1 MNFALV
7 NPIQVEYNYRPQS
20 VAVGDFN
27 NDTWMDIVVANRAT
41 NNIAVFFGY
50 GNAGLSSTSMTYST
64 GTNSTPCMVTVG
76 DFNNDGRLDIVV
88 ANYGVNN
95 VGIFLGIG
103 KGAFESQST
112 IPTGSSRPLLI
123 YVADLNNDKAQDM
136 IIANYG
142 TQSISIFHG
151 YGYGKFSNA
160 ITFFTGYDSIPMS
173 ITVGDFNND
182 KHMDIAI
189 ANSGTNN
196 VGILLG
202 NENGTFTTQNIFPTG
217 YGSHPY
223 SIATHD
229 FNGDNF
235 LDIVVANHGSHS
247 VGVLLG
253 HGNGSFSHS
262 TIYSI
267 GNSIPIAVA
276 IGDMNNDNYT
286 DLVVTNNGT

>member
-1 MNFALV
+1 
-7 NPIQVEYNYRPQS
+7 
-20 VAVGDFN
+20 
-27 NDTWMDIVVANRAT
+27 
-41 NNIAVFFGY
+41 GY
-50 GNAGLSSTSMTYST
+50 GNAGLSPTAVTYST
-64 GTNSTPCMVTVG
+64 GTNSTPCMVAVG
-76 DFNNDGRLDIVV
+76 DFNNDNQLDLAV

-103 KGAFESQST
+103 NGAFGSQST
-112 IPTGSSRPLLI
+112 LSTGSSRPPWI
-123 YVADLNNDKAQDM
+123 YVVDLNNDKAQD
-136 IIANYG
+136 IIVANYG

-151 YGYGKFSNA
+151 DGKGKFSNA
-160 ITFFTGYDSIPMS
+160 MTYFTGYDSIPMG

-196 VGILLG
+196 VGILFG
-202 NENGTFTTQNIFPTG
+202 NENGTFISQNIFSTG

-235 LDIVVANHGSHS
+235 LDIVVANHGTHS

-253 HGNGSFSHS
+253 NGNGSFSHS

-267 GNSIPIAVA
+267 GNSIPIAVV
-276 IGDMNNDNYT
+276 IGDMNNDNYM
-286 DLVVTNNGT
+286 DLVVTNNGTNDIAVLIGYGNGSFRSPTMYSTG

>member
-1 MNFALV
+1 RECLACTISTISMLVGILIVVYTMPKQPVVICDMNFALV

-50 GNAGLSSTSMTYST
+50 GNAGLSPTAVTYST
-64 GTNSTPCMVTVG
+64 GTNSTPCMVAVG
-76 DFNNDGRLDIVV
+76 DFNNDGRLDLAV

-103 KGAFESQST
+103 KGAFGSQST
-112 IPTGSSRPLLI
+112 LSTGSSRPLWI

-142 TQSISIFHG
+142 TQSISIF
-151 YGYGKFSNA
+151 YGDGKGKFSNA
-160 ITFFTGYDSIPMS
+160 MTYFTGYDSIPMG

-202 NENGTFTTQNIFPTG
+202 NENGTFISQNIFSTG

-235 LDIVVANHGSHS
+235 LDIVVANHGTHS

-253 HGNGSFSHS
+253 NGNGS
-262 TIYSI
+262 
-267 GNSIPIAVA
+267 
-276 IGDMNNDNYT
+276 
-286 DLVVTNNGT
+286 